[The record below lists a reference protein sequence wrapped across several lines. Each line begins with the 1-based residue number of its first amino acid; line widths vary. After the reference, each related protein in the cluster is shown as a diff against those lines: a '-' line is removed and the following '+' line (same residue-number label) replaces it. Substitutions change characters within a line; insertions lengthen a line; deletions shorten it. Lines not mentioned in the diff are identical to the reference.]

1 MAPRFAVFPNGG
13 SAYIV
18 QGEIDMDSAP
28 VLDLVMNDAVADGG
42 PITADGAG
50 AAGSTSRDVN

>member
-13 SAYIV
+13 SAYVV

-50 AAGSTSRDVN
+50 GPARRAGT